1 MQAYDLIMLLVL
13 LAATAWGA
21 WKGLAWQIASLAS
34 LVASY
39 FVAYNFRDPV
49 AQMIDATPPWNMFLA
64 MLILFMGTSLVI
76 WLAFR
81 FVSEVIERVK
91 LKEFDRQFGALLG
104 LGKGI
109 LLCVIITM
117 FAVTLLGEDERRSVV
132 RSYSG
137 HYIALLLDKADAVLP
152 DELHEVLHPYIH
164 DLDERLSE
172 GDVREGDGELDDLD
186 RLDERRER
194 YRELPVSIPGGQ
206 LRDDEEEEAED
217 EPGRREDDRGGR
229 RDGGFGSRLKLEV
242 KKRLRP

>member
-1 MQAYDLIMLLVL
+1 MQAYDLIMVLVL

-39 FVAYNFRDPV
+39 FVAYKFREPV
-49 AQMIDATPPWNMFLA
+49 AKMIDATPPWNMFLA

-117 FAVTLLGEDERRSVV
+117 FAVTLLGDAERKSVV
-132 RSYSG
+132 HSYSG
-137 HYIALLLDKADAVLP
+137 HYIAILLDKADAVLP

-172 GDVREGDGELDDLD
+172 DGGDDEGETDRADDG
-186 RLDERRER
+186 RER
-194 YRELPVSIPGGQ
+194 YRELPVSIPG
-206 LRDDEEEEAED
+206 
-217 EPGRREDDRGGR
+217 R
-229 RDGGFGSRLKLEV
+229 RDSDDSGADPDRRDRRASDDLGSRVRLEL
-242 KKRLRP
+242 KKRVLRNLE